1 MESFGFDYPA
11 LKAINPRIIFCSIA
25 GYGQSGP
32 YRDRTAFDLT
42 IQATSG
48 FMSVTGFPD
57 GPPLCCGPWIGDL
70 IPALYGLSGALAALA
85 EAPGKK

>member
-1 MESFGFDYPA
+1 MGKRAVIKFFLSPVIH
-11 LKAINPRIIFCSIA
+11 AIKELNSL
-25 GYGQSGP
+25 
-32 YRDRTAFDLT
+32 DLT

-48 FMSVTGFPD
+48 IMAVTGFPD

-70 IPALYGLSGALAALA
+70 IPALCGLSGVLAALA